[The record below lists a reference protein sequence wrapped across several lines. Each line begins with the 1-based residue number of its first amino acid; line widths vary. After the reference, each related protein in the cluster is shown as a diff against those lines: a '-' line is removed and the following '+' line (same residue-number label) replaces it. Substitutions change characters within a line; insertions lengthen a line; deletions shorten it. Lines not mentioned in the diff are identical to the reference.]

1 MELKK
6 TTKWDGKLKG
16 VRIVNNQVVDSDGV
30 IVDLIDVLS
39 KAYSDAI
46 FDISTTTKIEEIID
60 LDEPDEVYIGDLAH
74 DPDEDE

>member
-6 TTKWDGKLKG
+6 TTKWDGKLKD
-16 VRIVNNQVVDSDGV
+16 VRIVNNQLMDSDGV
-30 IVDLIDVLS
+30 IIDIIDILS
-39 KAYSDAI
+39 KAYGDLA
-46 FDISTTTKIEEIID
+46 FTISVSAKQEEIID

>member
-39 KAYSDAI
+39 KAYSDVI
-46 FDISTTTKIEEIID
+46 FDISTTTKVEEIID
-60 LDEPDEVYIGDLAH
+60 LDEPDEVYIGDLV
-74 DPDEDE
+74 PDSEDE

>member
-46 FDISTTTKIEEIID
+46 FDISTTTKVEEIID
-60 LDEPDEVYIGDLAH
+60 LDEADEVYIGDLVS
-74 DPDEDE
+74 DSEDE

>member
-16 VRIVNNQVVDSDGV
+16 VRIVNNQIVDSDGV

-46 FDISTTTKIEEIID
+46 FDISTTTKVEEIID
-60 LDEPDEVYIGDLAH
+60 LDEPYEVYIGDLV
-74 DPDEDE
+74 PDSEDE

>member
-39 KAYSDAI
+39 KAYSDDI